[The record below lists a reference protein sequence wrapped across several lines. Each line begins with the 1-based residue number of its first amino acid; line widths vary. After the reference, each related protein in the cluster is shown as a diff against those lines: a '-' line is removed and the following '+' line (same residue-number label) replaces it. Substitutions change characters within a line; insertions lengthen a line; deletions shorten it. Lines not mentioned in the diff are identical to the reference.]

1 MLQAEV
7 LDLVVGATYFD
18 TAAIDET
25 VVVQDNNFA
34 VMAGSEVEAEM
45 VEAAR
50 IEAARIEAERVEA
63 ERVEAERIEA
73 AICLS
78 APCACCG
85 ACRALRMPTQC
96 NYLEG

>member
-45 VEAAR
+45 VEAGT
-50 IEAARIEAERVEA
+50 IEAELVEA
-63 ERVEAERIEA
+63 WRV
-73 AICLS
+73 
-78 APCACCG
+78 PH
-85 ACRALRMPTQC
+85 RMVHFVVC
-96 NYLEG
+96 NVEEV